1 MFPTHSLPRLN
12 IRLPADV
19 KAWVVEEAAARQCPM
34 NTVVL
39 DALKTKMAL
48 VLSEQENKKHA
59 AAIEMAISVARLP
72 KGTAIILQTEHDHL
86 GTDILVRRPS
96 QADYSVLASVDGEEV
111 VFADDF
117 VTPVAESGA

>member
-1 MFPTHSLPRLN
+1 LLPNHSLPRLN

-19 KAWVVEEAAARQCPM
+19 KEWVAQEAAGRHCPM

-39 DALKTKMAL
+39 DALNTKMTL
-48 VLSEQENKKHA
+48 VLSEQAKKKHD
-59 AAIEMAISVARLP
+59 AAIELTISAARLP
-72 KGTAIILQTEHDHL
+72 KGTAIMLQAEHDHL

-96 QADYSVLASVDGEEV
+96 QADYSVLASVDGEDV

-117 VTPVAESGA
+117 VTPVVESGA